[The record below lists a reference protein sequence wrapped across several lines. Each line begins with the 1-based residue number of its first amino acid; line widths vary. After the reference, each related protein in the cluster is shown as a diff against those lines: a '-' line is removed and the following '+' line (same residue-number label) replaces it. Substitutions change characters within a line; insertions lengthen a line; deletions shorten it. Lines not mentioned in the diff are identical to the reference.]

1 MQSFPTAE
9 WPLHCPST
17 VCNNRRAQRW
27 FFFSIQTQ
35 IRSFCQLQFVFL
47 PSFDMGTNILLSF
60 LMGKTILVS
69 VSHFSRIFNLTLKC
83 TWLEWQYSPFV
94 QQFFIVCSSLRL
106 IFTLASHF
114 LWVAVLHPEENK
126 ITTRD
131 DRLNGMKFGQVTSFF
146 HYCKIGCGCIPLQK
160 EPTLSMFCRQT
171 LHWRFFLKAFSL
183 KTWGSPFPDCIHT
196 QDNTRKV

>member
-1 MQSFPTAE
+1 
-9 WPLHCPST
+9 
-17 VCNNRRAQRW
+17 
-27 FFFSIQTQ
+27 
-35 IRSFCQLQFVFL
+35 
-47 PSFDMGTNILLSF
+47 
-60 LMGKTILVS
+60 MGKTILVS

-131 DRLNGMKFGQVTSFF
+131 DRLNGMKCQSSDKSLHFSITVKSDVAAYLCRRSPRCQCFADRRCTDASSWRPFLWRREALPSPTVSTHKTTHGKFNNQVG
-146 HYCKIGCGCIPLQK
+146 HPIPLQVLQPALRK
-160 EPTLSMFCRQT
+160 QWTNAHLKILRKPTST
-171 LHWRFFLKAFSL
+171 
-183 KTWGSPFPDCIHT
+183 
-196 QDNTRKV
+196 